1 MRPVRVSLS
10 SQTVSPPI
18 PLDVSQGPFN
28 VGVGVAVS
36 TGASLTY
43 SVQYTF
49 DDVWAPGFSPSSA
62 VWYSLISMSSKTA
75 STDGNFAYPVTAIRL
90 NVSVYGGGTATMTV
104 IQAGMPGR

>member
-10 SQTVSPPI
+10 SQTESPPI
-18 PLDVSQGPFN
+18 PMDVNQGPFN
-28 VGVGVAVS
+28 VGVGVAVPA
-36 TGASLTY
+36 GASLTY

-62 VWYSLISMSSKTA
+62 VWYTNSSLGTKTT
-75 STDGNFAYPVTAIRL
+75 SLDGNYAYPVTAIRL
-90 NVSVYGGGTATMTV
+90 SVSVYSSGTVTMTI